1 MRKVTL
7 QDARAIAGIYN
18 YYIEHTTS
26 TFEQEPVSEEEIRN
40 RILSISSRYPYY
52 VEESGG
58 QVTGYCYA
66 HLWKERAAYAR
77 TLETTVYVAPGEER
91 KGIGTRLMN
100 RLIDDCRQA
109 GIHSLIACITAD
121 NHPSLLLHE
130 HLGFVQVSRFQEVG
144 FKFGRWLDIVD
155 CQLLLSA
162 EE

>member
-26 TFEQEPVSEEEIRN
+26 TFELEPVSEEEIRN

-66 HLWKERAAYAR
+66 HLWK
-77 TLETTVYVAPGEER
+77 
-91 KGIGTRLMN
+91 
-100 RLIDDCRQA
+100 DDE
-109 GIHSLIACITAD
+109 
-121 NHPSLLLHE
+121 PSY
-130 HLGFVQVSRFQEVG
+130 
-144 FKFGRWLDIVD
+144 
-155 CQLLLSA
+155 
-162 EE
+162 